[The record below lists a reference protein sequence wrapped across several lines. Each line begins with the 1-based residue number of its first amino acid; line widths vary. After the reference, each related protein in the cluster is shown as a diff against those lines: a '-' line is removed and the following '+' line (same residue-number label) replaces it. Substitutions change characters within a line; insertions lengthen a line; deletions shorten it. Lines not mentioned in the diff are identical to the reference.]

1 MTASSR
7 KSSRN
12 RPFGLRAR
20 SPTAPVCSAHLWVHG
35 LAPLSAKLP
44 VPVAEESGYAGSCAI
59 WRRARLRMEG
69 ASNAKIESCF
79 MDRPRLGTAGERRS
93 DFGDVD
99 DRLGKGLWGFLRQ
112 VVPHAARDEPVLIFT
127 REFAAISRGFR
138 MGAPLASPSIVI
150 VGTVMMGP
158 WASFF

>member
-12 RPFGLRAR
+12 RPFGLIAR

-44 VPVAEESGYAGSCAI
+44 VPVAEESGYSGSCAI

-69 ASNAKIESCF
+69 ASNAKIASWF
-79 MDRPRLGTAGERRS
+79 HGPTSALRNAGERRS
-93 DFGDVD
+93 DSGNVD
-99 DRLGKGLWGFLRQ
+99 DRLGKGLGGFLR
-112 VVPHAARDEPVLIFT
+112 
-127 REFAAISRGFR
+127 
-138 MGAPLASPSIVI
+138 
-150 VGTVMMGP
+150 
-158 WASFF
+158 